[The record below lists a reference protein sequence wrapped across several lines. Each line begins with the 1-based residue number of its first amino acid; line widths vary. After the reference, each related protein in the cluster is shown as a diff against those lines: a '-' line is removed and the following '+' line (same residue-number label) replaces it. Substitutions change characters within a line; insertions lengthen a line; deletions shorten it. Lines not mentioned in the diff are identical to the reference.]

1 MSFVFPTCEQEG
13 SSMTN
18 SVWGVIAAMLLA
30 VSFPASGWDFDQTRA
45 RDIMDRAAND
55 GNATAR
61 LLVAMALDE
70 RVDTIFDD
78 YEFRLPPSK
87 NPKQLYIRWLDHDHI
102 YSNLMYGSRK
112 HASKVTL
119 MVYALQGTF
128 SLWNRRYGRAA
139 LYYRAAEQIGEQ
151 LIQTNGFGPELAVL
165 TYDARAGK
173 VAAMRCSGNVP
184 PQDTTYKIDKML
196 AGLERTSQVAKDYRA
211 YIQYHS
217 VGKPNTLGL
226 EDSGCWAGAASGAA
240 VIYPLAPFNYE
251 ENTSKYVGLDY

>member
-1 MSFVFPTCEQEG
+1 
-13 SSMTN
+13 MTN
-18 SVWGVIAAMLLA
+18 SVLGVIAATLLA

-87 NPKQLYIRWLDHDHI
+87 DSKQLHVRWLDHDHI
-102 YSNLMYGSRK
+102 YSSLMNGSGK
-112 HASKVTL
+112 HASKESL

-128 SLWNRRYGRAA
+128 ALWNNRYWIAA
-139 LYYRAAEQIGEQ
+139 VYYQIAERIGEK
-151 LIQTNGFGPELAVL
+151 LIEQNGYGPDLAVL
-165 TYDARAGK
+165 TYDSRAGK
-173 VAAMRCSGNVP
+173 VAAIRCSGSTP

-196 AGLERTSQVAKDYRA
+196 AGLERTSEIARDYRRF
-211 YIQYHS
+211 IQLRS
-217 VGKPNTLGL
+217 LGKPSMLGL
-226 EDSGCWAGAASGAA
+226 DGSECWAAPIPGAA
-240 VIYPLAPFNYE
+240 VIYPSAPFNYDI
-251 ENTSKYVGLDY
+251 NSSRNGGWVQ

>member
-1 MSFVFPTCEQEG
+1 
-13 SSMTN
+13 MTKC
-18 SVWGVIAAMLLA
+18 VLGFMAAMLLA
-30 VSFPASGWDFDQTRA
+30 MAFPASGWDFDKTRA

-70 RVDTIFDD
+70 RVDTMFDD
-78 YEFRLPPSK
+78 YEFRLPSSK
-87 NPKQLYIRWLDHDHI
+87 DPEQLYIRWLDHDHI
-102 YSNLMYGSRK
+102 YANLMYVSRK

-128 SLWNRRYGRAA
+128 SLWNRRYGKAA
-139 LYYRAAEQIGEQ
+139 LYYRAAEQIGEK
-151 LIQTNGFGPELAVL
+151 LIQKNGFGADLAVL

-226 EDSGCWAGAASGAA
+226 EHSGCWSGARAGAT
-240 VIYPLAPFNYE
+240 VVYPLAPFNYE
-251 ENTSKYVGLDY
+251 QNTSKYVGLVP